1 MRFPLTLLA
10 ALLSGACLMV
20 PPPAATAGEGWQT
33 LGPSRVRLLGAG
45 HVDAALLA
53 GRSHLPNP
61 VLLAGVEIKLRKGW
75 KTYWRTPGDGIAPQ
89 FIWNGSRN
97 VAATQVLW
105 PVPRYFR
112 DTAGEYNGYE
122 DRVIFPVLIAPG
134 EAGAPVRL
142 SLSLEYAVCADICV
156 PISATLSSTVTAE
169 APKANREAVMAAV
182 ERTPLRADESG
193 RCLEGPAF
201 ADMDANLKG
210 KTPYLE
216 ITIAHPESAPP
227 SDLFIESEDGAFL
240 PHPKAQGKSDTRR
253 TVYRLDLGENGDPE
267 AFSGQTMTL
276 TAVGPQQ
283 GCEMAW
289 TVK

>member
-1 MRFPLTLLA
+1 MPFRRALLA
-10 ALLSGACLMV
+10 ASLSAVFLMM

-33 LGPSRVRLLGAG
+33 VGPSRVRLLGAG

-75 KTYWRTPGDGIAPQ
+75 KTYWRTPGDGIGPR
-89 FIWNGSRN
+89 FGWTGSRN

-105 PVPRYFR
+105 PAPRYFR
-112 DTAGEYNGYE
+112 DAAGEYNGYE
-122 DRVIFPVLIAPG
+122 DHVVFPVLIAPR

-156 PISATLSSTVTAE
+156 PISATLSSTLTVE
-169 APKANREAVMAAV
+169 APKAKREAVMAAV

-201 ADMDANLKG
+201 ADMDANLEG
-210 KTPYLE
+210 QTPYLE

-227 SDLFIESEDGAFL
+227 SDLFIESEDGAWL
-240 PHPKAQGKSDTRR
+240 PHPKAQGNSDARR
-253 TVYRLDLGENGDPE
+253 TDYRLDLAETSDPK
-267 AFSGQTMTL
+267 ALAGQTVTL

-283 GCEMAW
+283 SCEMAW